1 MKAII
6 MAGGEGN
13 RLRPLTCTVPKPMAR
28 LCGRPIVEYILDSLI
43 DAGIDE
49 AVMTLG
55 YLPDVVENHFADGY
69 RGMKLS
75 FVREDEPL
83 GTAGGVKNAAGDMDE
98 PFLVISGDAL
108 CDFDLDKIMLYHSAS
123 KAAVTIVATEV
134 SDPREYGII
143 TVDKTNRVTGFVEK
157 PGWSQ
162 AVSGLVNT
170 GVYVVN
176 PECLPLIKD
185 NVPFD
190 FAKDLFKLMLQKDMP
205 IFCYVTDGYWCD
217 IGNLEAYMKCQHDIL
232 DGRIKRLKLTD
243 EKGFFIEKNYRN
255 SGFTLVPPVYI
266 GKGVEIEKGA
276 VIGPYTVIDDC
287 CYVGRDAH
295 VRYSAALENS
305 DVCAQSAMTGA
316 LLCSGAA
323 LKRGGAMFEGSAAGS
338 GAIIGADCRVNS
350 GVLIWPGKV
359 IGERTVVSSNVK
371 YGISAHSLLDGDEG
385 VNDLTVDMC
394 ARLGC
399 ALGSTHAGK
408 KTGLGYDGEKRSKAV
423 SLAVS
428 AGLMSAGA
436 SIWDFSECFE
446 SQLNFFVDFCG
457 LGAGVFIGGGD
468 STHIKICGEGGLSIP
483 RYFERDIEQ
492 RLAKC
497 EFHTAGEDEMRESS
511 DMSAMK
517 MLYCRELSKQA
528 PYGLSGMRVRAES
541 ESRIISDLLN
551 DTFRKLGAV
560 SDDSLVI
567 SIDYSGTKV
576 SALINADEAVEFEKM
591 LAICCLNEIKKGN
604 DIAVPYDSP
613 MFLDSLA
620 ARYSRKVL
628 RYLTNPGDTSDA
640 AARRCAAKQFFVRDG
655 LFLAV
660 RVLSIMAER
669 EMSLSELVA
678 ELPQVYFSRKII
690 NLGYTPAKLSS
701 IIGNEHVSLGG
712 EKEGIRLVRDNGK
725 LLIVPAGSGNKVRVI
740 AEANSPEFARELC
753 ADIELLLTSEN
764 ESI

>member
-28 LCGRPIVEYILDSLI
+28 LCGRPIIEYILDSLI
-43 DAGIDE
+43 DAGIEE
-49 AVMTLG
+49 AIMTLG

-83 GTAGGVKNAAGDMDE
+83 GTAGGVKNAAGDIRE

-123 KAAVTIVATEV
+123 KAAVTIVATQV
-134 SDPREYGII
+134 NDPREYGII

-190 FAKDLFKLMLQKDMP
+190 FAKDLFKLMLKKDMP
-205 IFCYVTDGYWCD
+205 IFCYITDGYWCD
-217 IGNLEAYMKCQHDIL
+217 IGNLEAYMKCQRDIL
-232 DGRIKRLKLTD
+232 DGRLKRQKLTD
-243 EKGFFIEKNYRN
+243 DKGFFVEKNIKN

-266 GKGVEIEKGA
+266 GKGAEIENGA
-276 VIGPYTVIDDC
+276 VIGPYTVVDDG

-295 VRYSAALENS
+295 IRYSVTLENS
-305 DVCAQSAMTGA
+305 DVCAQCAMTGA

-338 GAIIGADCRVNS
+338 GAIIGADCRINS
-350 GVLIWPGKV
+350 GILIWPGKV

-371 YGISAHSLLDGDEG
+371 YGTSAHTLLEG
-385 VNDLTVDMC
+385 GEGANDLTVDMC
-394 ARLGC
+394 TRLGC
-399 ALGSTHAGK
+399 ALGSTHSGK
-408 KTGLGYDGEKRSKAV
+408 KTGIGHDGEKRSKAV

-436 SIWDFSECFE
+436 NIWDFSECFE

-517 MLYCRELSKQA
+517 MLYRRELSKQA
-528 PYGLSGMRVRAES
+528 PYGLKGLRVRAQS
-541 ESRIISDLLN
+541 ENALISDLL
-551 DTFRKLGAV
+551 DDMLKKLGAV
-560 SDDSLVI
+560 SSDDLVI
-567 SIDYSGTKV
+567 TVSPDGTKV
-576 SALINADEAVEFEKM
+576 SALVSGDEAVEYEKM
-591 LAICCLNEIKKGN
+591 LAVCCLNEIKKGN
-604 DIAVPYDSP
+604 DIAVPYDAP

-620 ARYSRKVL
+620 ESYSRKVL
-628 RYLTNPGDTSDA
+628 RYLTNPGDTADSV
-640 AARRCAAKQFFVRDG
+640 ARRYAAKQLFVRDG

-660 RVLSIMAER
+660 RVLSVMFER
-669 EMSLSELVA
+669 EMTLSELVT
-678 ELPQVYFSRKII
+678 ELPQVYFSKKII
-690 NLGYTPAKLSS
+690 NLGYTPANLSS

-712 EKEGIRLVRDNGK
+712 EKEGIRIVRDNGK
-725 LLIVPAGSGNKVRVI
+725 LLIVPAGNGDRVKVI
-740 AEANSPEFARELC
+740 AEANSPEIARELC
-753 ADIELLLTSEN
+753 ADIERLLAAEN
-764 ESI
+764 E